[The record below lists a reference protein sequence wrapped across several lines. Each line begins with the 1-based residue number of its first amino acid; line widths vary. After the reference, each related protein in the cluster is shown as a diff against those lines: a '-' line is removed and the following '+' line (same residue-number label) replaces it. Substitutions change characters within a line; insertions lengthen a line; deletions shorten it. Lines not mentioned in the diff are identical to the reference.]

1 MVREELIIKGT
12 QAKEASNV
20 IAQASAT
27 EKNKALSEM
36 AQALVDNIKEIIE
49 ANSVDLENA
58 KNQDLPKAFMDRLT
72 LNEVR
77 IREMAQGLTE
87 LIALPD
93 PIRESSLGWVSED
106 GIEIRKVQVPLGVI
120 GIIYEARP
128 NVTSDAAGLCLK
140 AGNAVILR
148 GSKDA
153 INSNKKIVEVL
164 QNALEKT
171 TLGKYVIQLVEDT
184 SREAANEMMQM
195 NKYIDVLIP
204 RGGQGLINSVVEN
217 SRIPVIETGTGNCH
231 AFVDETADIEMA
243 VRIIE
248 NGKTQRPGVC
258 NALETVLVHKNI
270 AEKLLPALEDVLNKY
285 PVELRVCEESKKYLK
300 KYKEATEDD
309 YYTEFLD
316 LILAVKI
323 VDSIDDAISHIYKY
337 SSKHSEVII
346 TKDYNNGRKFQKEV
360 DAAAVYVNAS
370 TRFTDGGKFGFGAEI
385 GISTQKLHARGPMG
399 IKHLTSYKY
408 EISGNGEIR

>member
-1 MVREELIIKGT
+1 MREELIIKGT

-270 AEKLLPALEDVLNKY
+270 AEKLLTALEDVLNKY

>member
-1 MVREELIIKGT
+1 MREELIIKGT

-300 KYKEATEDD
+300 KYKEAAEDD

>member
-1 MVREELIIKGT
+1 MREELITKGAK
-12 QAKEASNV
+12 AKEASKI
-20 IAQASAT
+20 IAQASAA

-36 AQALVDNIKEIIE
+36 ANALINNITLIID
-49 ANSVDLENA
+49 ANNIDLENA
-58 KNQDLPKAFMDRLT
+58 RTKSFPKAFIDRLT
-72 LNEVR
+72 LSESR
-77 IREMAQGLTE
+77 ITEMAQGLRE
-87 LIALPD
+87 LISLPD
-93 PIRESSLGWVSED
+93 PIRESSQGWVTED
-106 GIEIRKVQVPLGVI
+106 GIEIRKIQVPLGVI

-153 INSNKKIVEVL
+153 VNSNKKIVEVL
-164 QNALEKT
+164 QNALGKT
-171 TLGKYVIQLVEDT
+171 ALGKDVLQLVEDT

-204 RGGQGLINSVVEN
+204 RGGQGLINTVVEN
-217 SRIPVIETGTGNCH
+217 SKIPVIETGTGNCH
-231 AFVDETADIEMA
+231 AFIDETADIEMA
-243 VRIIE
+243 VKIVE

-258 NALETVLVHKNI
+258 NALETVLVHKN
-270 AEKLLPALEDVLNKY
+270 AASEFLPAMENSLEKY

-300 KYKEATEDD
+300 KYNLATEED

-323 VDSIDDAISHIYKY
+323 VENIEEAISHIDKY

-346 TKDYNNGRKFQKEV
+346 TKDYNNSRKFQKEI

>member
-1 MVREELIIKGT
+1 MREELITKGAK
-12 QAKEASNV
+12 AKEASKI
-20 IAQASAT
+20 IAQASAA

-36 AQALVDNIKEIIE
+36 ANALINNITLIID
-49 ANSVDLENA
+49 ANNIDLENA
-58 KNQDLPKAFMDRLT
+58 RTKSFPKAFIDRLT
-72 LNEVR
+72 LSESR
-77 IREMAQGLTE
+77 ITEMAQGLRE
-87 LIALPD
+87 LISLPD
-93 PIRESSLGWVSED
+93 PIRESSQGWVTED
-106 GIEIRKVQVPLGVI
+106 GIEIRKIQVPLGVI

-153 INSNKKIVEVL
+153 VNSNKKIVEVL

-171 TLGKYVIQLVEDT
+171 ALGKDVLQLVEDT

-204 RGGQGLINSVVEN
+204 RGGQGLINTVVEN
-217 SRIPVIETGTGNCH
+217 SKIPVIETGTGNCH
-231 AFVDETADIEMA
+231 AFIDETADIEMA
-243 VRIIE
+243 VKIVE

-258 NALETVLVHKNI
+258 NALETVLVHKN
-270 AEKLLPALEDVLNKY
+270 AASEFLPAMENSLEKY

-300 KYKEATEDD
+300 KYNLATEED

-323 VDSIDDAISHIYKY
+323 VENIEEAISHIDKY

-346 TKDYNNGRKFQKEV
+346 TKDYNNSRKFQKEI

>member
-1 MVREELIIKGT
+1 MREELITKGAK
-12 QAKEASNV
+12 AKEASKI

-36 AQALVDNIKEIIE
+36 VNALINNITLIID
-49 ANSVDLENA
+49 ANNIDLENA
-58 KNQDLPKAFMDRLT
+58 RTKSLPKAFIDRLT
-72 LNEVR
+72 LSESR
-77 IREMAQGLTE
+77 IREMAQGLRE
-87 LIALPD
+87 LISFLD
-93 PIRESSLGWVSED
+93 PIRESSQGWVTED
-106 GIEIRKVQVPLGVI
+106 GIEIRKIQVPLGVI

-128 NVTSDAAGLCLK
+128 NVTSDATGLCLK

-153 INSNKKIVEVL
+153 VNSNKKIVEVL

-171 TLGKYVIQLVEDT
+171 ALGKDVLQLVEDT

-204 RGGQGLINSVVEN
+204 RGGQGLINTVVEN
-217 SRIPVIETGTGNCH
+217 SKIPVIETGTGNCH
-231 AFVDETADIEMA
+231 AFIDETADIEMA
-243 VRIIE
+243 VKIVE

-258 NALETVLVHKNI
+258 NALETVLVHKN
-270 AEKLLPALEDVLNKY
+270 AASEFLPAMENNLEKY
-285 PVELRVCEESKKYLK
+285 PVELRICEESKKYLK
-300 KYKEATEDD
+300 KYNLATEED

-323 VDSIDDAISHIYKY
+323 VENIEEAISHIDKY

-346 TKDYNNGRKFQKEV
+346 TKDYNNSRKFQKEI

>member
-1 MVREELIIKGT
+1 VREELIIKGT

-36 AQALVDNIKEIIE
+36 AQALVDNIKEIIK

-258 NALETVLVHKNI
+258 NALETVLVHKNT

>member
-1 MVREELIIKGT
+1 MREELIIKGT

-164 QNALEKT
+164 QNALEET

>member
-1 MVREELIIKGT
+1 MREELIIKGT

-258 NALETVLVHKNI
+258 NALETVLVHKNT

>member
-1 MVREELIIKGT
+1 MREELIIKGT

-270 AEKLLPALEDVLNKY
+270 ANELLPALENVLEKY
-285 PVELRVCEESKKYLK
+285 PVELRACEESKKYLK

>member
-1 MVREELIIKGT
+1 MREELITKGAK
-12 QAKEASNV
+12 AKEASKI
-20 IAQASAT
+20 IAQASAA

-36 AQALVDNIKEIIE
+36 ANALINNITLIID
-49 ANSVDLENA
+49 ANNIDLENA
-58 KNQDLPKAFMDRLT
+58 RTKSFPKAFIDRLT
-72 LNEVR
+72 LSESR
-77 IREMAQGLTE
+77 IREMANGLTE
-87 LIALPD
+87 LISLPD
-93 PIRESSLGWVSED
+93 PIRESSQGWVTED
-106 GIEIRKVQVPLGVI
+106 GIEIRKIQVPLGVI

-153 INSNKKIVEVL
+153 VNSNKKIVEVL

-171 TLGKYVIQLVEDT
+171 ALGKDVLQLVEDT

-204 RGGQGLINSVVEN
+204 RGGQGLINTVVEN
-217 SRIPVIETGTGNCH
+217 SKIPVIETGTGNCH
-231 AFVDETADIEMA
+231 AFIDETADIEMA
-243 VRIIE
+243 VKIVE

-258 NALETVLVHKNI
+258 NALETVLVHKN
-270 AEKLLPALEDVLNKY
+270 AASEFLPAMENSLEKY

-300 KYKEATEDD
+300 KYNLATEED

-323 VDSIDDAISHIYKY
+323 VENIEEAISHIDKY
-337 SSKHSEVII
+337 SSKHSEVIL
-346 TKDYNNGRKFQKEV
+346 TKDYNNSRKFQKEI